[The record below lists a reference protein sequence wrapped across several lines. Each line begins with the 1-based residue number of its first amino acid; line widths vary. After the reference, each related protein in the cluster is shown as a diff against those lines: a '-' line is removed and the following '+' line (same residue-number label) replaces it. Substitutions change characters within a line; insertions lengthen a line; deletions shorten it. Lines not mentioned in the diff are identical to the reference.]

1 MEGRKEGRKEDV
13 LVVLDV
19 LRQDV
24 EVQHAVILAADGERR
39 SLCGHLVSRNIQY
52 KTFIQ
57 QDIPAHNIQSA
68 RIFQYKI
75 FNLQGY
81 SSTKYSVSKDIPI
94 QNI

>member
-52 KTFIQ
+52 KIFNQ
-57 QDIPAHNIQSA
+57 QGYSSTKYSICKDIPVQHIQSA

-75 FNLQGY
+75 FSQ
-81 SSTKYSVSKDIPI
+81 
-94 QNI
+94 